1 MFKGLL
7 THSQL
12 PPLRLSLCFSLDPL
26 PFDTRVAAAASST
39 TTAKRPPKS
48 QEGGRAE
55 AAIIFSLWGAATVVC
70 WRHCC
75 SCSSRYG
82 LLQGPFPS
90 SACLSFSYKASLGGY
105 PRMPVNHIKWTFTP
119 IPLLAHVR
127 PNHSTPFAYGSH
139 YAVFTPPTHI
149 QRMPLEREREREML
163 FSLSLGK
170 EMAKAQRKP
179 PSPRSPMLPPTAA
192 LAAPQSKTKG
202 AEGEQTISKR
212 KKQEMTLTER
222 QMFAGAKSHA
232 LFLCSARRSPT
243 EREGEKRIYVH
254 TQLYMLQIA
263 HGLSGGEGGLVLKY
277 EAKIRCQKYVHA
289 EHSVVYLTNRIYGGR
304 QTESLLYS

>member
-119 IPLLAHVR
+119 IPRSLTSAPTIRLLSLMGPIMRYLPRPHTSRECHWRGRGNERCSSLFLLAKKWQRLKENPPLQEVQCCLLR
-127 PNHSTPFAYGSH
+127 PLLLLL
-139 YAVFTPPTHI
+139 
-149 QRMPLEREREREML
+149 R
-163 FSLSLGK
+163 
-170 EMAKAQRKP
+170 
-179 PSPRSPMLPPTAA
+179 
-192 LAAPQSKTKG
+192 
-202 AEGEQTISKR
+202 
-212 KKQEMTLTER
+212 
-222 QMFAGAKSHA
+222 
-232 LFLCSARRSPT
+232 ARR
-243 EREGEKRIYVH
+243 R
-254 TQLYMLQIA
+254 
-263 HGLSGGEGGLVLKY
+263 GLKESKPFP
-277 EAKIRCQKYVHA
+277 R
-289 EHSVVYLTNRIYGGR
+289 GR
-304 QTESLLYS
+304 SKK